1 MTLPPPSEGKR
12 SAGRRFNFRLE
23 PFGGVDGRAIST
35 FILSDEIL
43 TGVQADHGLLSN
55 KQKLAL
61 EALTEVVLSY
71 GQDAPAEYQLP
82 QGIKVVT
89 AEQWKTELF
98 RQNVLDK
105 DAGNPRARYNEL
117 RNGLRT
123 KQLIGVRDQW
133 VWPAQRELRP

>member
-1 MTLPPPSEGKR
+1 LTS
-12 SAGRRFNFRLE
+12 FRLE
-23 PFGGVDGRAIST
+23 PFDLGVDDDGEPFRT

-43 TGVQADHGLLSN
+43 TGVDADHRLSN

-61 EALTEVVLSY
+61 EALTEALLTY

-105 DAGNPRARYNEL
+105 DAGNPRARYTEL

-123 KQLIGVRDQW
+123 RQLIGVRDNW
-133 VWPAQRELRP
+133 VWRAERERKS